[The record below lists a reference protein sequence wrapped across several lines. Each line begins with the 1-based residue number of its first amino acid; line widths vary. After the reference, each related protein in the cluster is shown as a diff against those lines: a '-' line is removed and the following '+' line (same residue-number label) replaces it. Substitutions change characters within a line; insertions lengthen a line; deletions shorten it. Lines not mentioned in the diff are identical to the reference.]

1 MRKNKLFASY
11 FDENKNSILHRQLSS
26 CVGHT
31 FYSDIY
37 SGSWL
42 IFIPAVGSFLFR
54 QSAYFGWAKTF
65 LFEIPHIV
73 IKQLQKYF
81 VSRCCTI
88 AEVDD
93 FLQMVVKS

>member
-42 IFIPAVGSFLFR
+42 VFIPAVGSFSFR
-54 QSAYFGWAKTF
+54 LLAHFHSGSWLVF
-65 LFEIPHIV
+65 IPAVGI
-73 IKQLQKYF
+73 F
-81 VSRCCTI
+81 R
-88 AEVDD
+88 
-93 FLQMVVKS
+93 MG